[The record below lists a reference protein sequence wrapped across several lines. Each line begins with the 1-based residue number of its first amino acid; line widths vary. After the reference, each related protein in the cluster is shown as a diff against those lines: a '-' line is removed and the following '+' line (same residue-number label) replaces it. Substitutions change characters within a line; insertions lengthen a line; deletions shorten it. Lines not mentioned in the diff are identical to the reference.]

1 MSPAVAQSPTARRS
15 IAHEEALQA
24 FVEKV
29 QRDSTVVAVIL
40 FGSLAYDDVWEKS
53 DIDIMV
59 ITDEEK
65 AASKGYSLLEGD
77 INIHAEVRRRSEFK
91 KVEAELGGGFM
102 QSILI
107 RSTLLFS
114 RDDSIRA
121 FYENVQHIG
130 RRDRDLQL
138 LRAAAS
144 VLPSLTKAEKWLAVK
159 GDVEYSFLWIM
170 NTINGLATIEVL
182 LHDEVPGREV
192 MAQALRRN
200 QSFFR
205 AVYSDFI
212 QQPKDAARVQA
223 VLDLINGY
231 LDRHLYTVFRP
242 ILDYLHEAGGVRTAS
257 ELNEHFAQQAQIKF
271 LSPAYEWL
279 ADKGVIRHVPSP
291 LQLTVKSKVKVNE
304 AAYEYDERYDER
316 EVQ

>member
-1 MSPAVAQSPTARRS
+1 MSPAVARSPAARRS
-15 IAHEEALQA
+15 QAHEEALQA
-24 FVEKV
+24 FVAKAE
-29 QRDSTVVAVIL
+29 RDSTVVAVIL

-77 INIHAEVRRRSEFK
+77 VNIHAEVRRRSEFK
-91 KVEAELGGGFM
+91 KVEAELGGGWM

-121 FYENVQHIG
+121 YYDNVQHLG

-138 LRAAAS
+138 LRAATW

>member
-15 IAHEEALQA
+15 KAHEEALQA

>member
-1 MSPAVAQSPTARRS
+1 MSPSVARSPAARRS
-15 IAHEEALQA
+15 QAHEEALQA

-29 QRDSTVVAVIL
+29 RRDSTVVAVIL
-40 FGSLAYDDVWEKS
+40 YGSLAYDDVWEKS

-65 AASKGYSLLEGD
+65 AASKGYNLLEGD
-77 INIHAEVRRRSEFK
+77 VNIHAEVRRRSEFK

-121 FYENVQHIG
+121 LYEHVQHLG

-144 VLPSLTKAEKWLAVK
+144 VLPPLAKAEKWLAVK

-170 NTINGLATIEVL
+170 FTITYLATIEVL

-192 MAQALRRN
+192 MAQALRHN
-200 QSFFR
+200 PAFFR
-205 AVYSDFI
+205 AVYTDFV
-212 QQPKDAARVQA
+212 QQAKDAERVQA
-223 VLDLINGY
+223 VLDRINGY
-231 LDRHLYTVFRP
+231 LDCHAPTLFRP
-242 ILDYLHEAGGVRTAS
+242 ILDYLHEAGGTRTAS
-257 ELNEHFAQQAQIKF
+257 ELTEHFTQQGQTF
-271 LSPAYEWL
+271 PSTAYEWL
-279 ADKGVIRHVPSP
+279 ADKGIIRHVPSP

-304 AAYEYDERYDER
+304 AAYEYEKEAR
-316 EVQ
+316 